1 MMSAED
7 LGGIESEKSKMS
19 RWQIGNGS
27 LSVLEQVYSLDP
39 FPGLDAR
46 RELAKQLNV
55 SPRQVQVWFQNKRQ
69 RERKISRAKGQLSTP
84 GLPDTPAA
92 QAAQVAHAQAAARG
106 GDGLALPSG
115 LGLGTLTGD
124 APTELSGDAEHS
136 HAGALAL
143 GATLNM
149 PPLSGGASGAGGEA
163 VTGGQ
168 ALLHAPAGAPGEP
181 PRDSLF
187 GLPMTRSCSNPAG
200 FGQLGCPGAGLMDFD
215 DNDND
220 KMEKEVL
227 DRLGLS
233 PVEPERRARPSA
245 LPMARSMSLDSSL
258 FGGGPLL
265 GASPRNSS
273 YDALG
278 MMPSS
283 SEQHRGFG
291 APRLPWL
298 SGIGRGMTALNSA
311 DHVATPV
318 GEVGHQMRLPW
329 VAEAHGVRAQ

>member
-1 MMSAED
+1 VAGFAMVDID

-92 QAAQVAHAQAAARG
+92 QAAQVERARAG
-106 GDGLALPSG
+106 PGLPDGLE
-115 LGLGTLTGD
+115 LGMTVGN
-124 APTELSGDAEHS
+124 APG
-136 HAGALAL
+136 G
-143 GATLNM
+143 
-149 PPLSGGASGAGGEA
+149 LSGGALSLSGVPGSGATLGMPPLHGGSSGAGGEA
-163 VTGGQ
+163 VLGGQ
-168 ALLHAPAGAPGEP
+168 APLQAPAPGEP
-181 PRDSLF
+181 PRDSIF

-215 DNDND
+215 D
-220 KMEKEVL
+220 KMEKEAL

-233 PVEPERRARPSA
+233 PVEPERRAGKRASYDA

-258 FGGGPLL
+258 LGGPALL
-265 GASPRNSS
+265 GASPRNASF
-273 YDALG
+273 DALG
-278 MMPSS
+278 VMREGGMSCPPLG
-283 SEQHRGFG
+283 EQRGGLG

-298 SGIGRGMTALNSA
+298 SGIGRG
-311 DHVATPV
+311 
-318 GEVGHQMRLPW
+318 
-329 VAEAHGVRAQ
+329 